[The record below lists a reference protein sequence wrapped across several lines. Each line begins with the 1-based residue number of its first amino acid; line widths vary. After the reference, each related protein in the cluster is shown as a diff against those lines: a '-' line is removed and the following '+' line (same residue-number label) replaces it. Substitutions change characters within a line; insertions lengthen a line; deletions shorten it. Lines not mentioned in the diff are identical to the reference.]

1 MDFEARLDR
10 ALGLNEASRRDLFRR
25 LKRNSSSSGDA
36 TSDTDVSVEP
46 SSGTSKVN
54 SRRDFMKKIGGA
66 AMMAGRDLN
75 PMLNLASQA
84 AQTGKFVN
92 AFSNLSTEELLETPE
107 HLWLDK
113 ISPARVAQIAKEFP
127 EHGKEEAVAKIV
139 KILVYGTVKH
149 ITNNTHAARRVSE
162 TSKDASKALMEIGK
176 RWRLTGS
183 DLVKH
188 FENKSAGVGD
198 EFLKDFSD
206 FIVKNASR
214 YGIKQDISL
223 KKKPDQKSKPV
234 TTQPDYRNDRY
245 DYDTDRWADDGGANF
260 ESKLRKAL
268 GIVEYVC

>member
-1 MDFEARLDR
+1 MNFDARLDR

-36 TSDTDVSVEP
+36 TSDTDVPVEP

-84 AQTGKFVN
+84 AQTGKFAN
-92 AFSNLSTEELLETPE
+92 AFSSLSTEELLETPE

-113 ISPARVAQIAKEFP
+113 ISPARAAQIAKEFP
-127 EHGKEEAVAKIV
+127 EHGKEEAVAKIIKV
-139 KILVYGTVKH
+139 LTYGIVKH
-149 ITNNTHAARRVSE
+149 ATNDTDTARRMSE

-188 FENKSAGVGD
+188 FENQGVDD
-198 EFLKDFSD
+198 EYLKNFSN

-223 KKKPDQKSKPV
+223 KKKSDQKSKPV

-268 GIVEYVC
+268 GIVEYVLK